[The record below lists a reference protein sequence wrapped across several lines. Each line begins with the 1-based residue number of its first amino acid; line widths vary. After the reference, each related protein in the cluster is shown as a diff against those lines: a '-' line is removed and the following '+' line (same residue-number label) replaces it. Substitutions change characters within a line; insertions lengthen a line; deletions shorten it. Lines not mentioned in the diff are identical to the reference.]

1 MSPPP
6 RHPATPPSTP
16 PRRSR
21 CPPDGRRAKPARFP
35 TRWSAPSRRLAR
47 ARAREEPWRRARV
60 GPGSRALPSGRLDDQ
75 CGLGNLLGVTARD
88 RRVGYVAR
96 GAAPAVL
103 LDVRGYGALTAG
115 AGGKLVGRAPPRGG
129 LPPGQPASPPPH
141 RAARRPARGR
151 AHGLGRPPAP
161 QVGGAGGAGAPT

>member
-6 RHPATPPSTP
+6 RHPATTPSTP
-16 PRRSR
+16 PRRIR

-60 GPGSRALPSGRLDDQ
+60 GPGSRAHPSGRLDDQ

-115 AGGKLVGRAPPRGG
+115 GEGSRVARAHPPAAHPPGERPSPAPPVAPCGHARE
-129 LPPGQPASPPPH
+129 
-141 RAARRPARGR
+141 RA
-151 AHGLGRPPAP
+151 
-161 QVGGAGGAGAPT
+161 